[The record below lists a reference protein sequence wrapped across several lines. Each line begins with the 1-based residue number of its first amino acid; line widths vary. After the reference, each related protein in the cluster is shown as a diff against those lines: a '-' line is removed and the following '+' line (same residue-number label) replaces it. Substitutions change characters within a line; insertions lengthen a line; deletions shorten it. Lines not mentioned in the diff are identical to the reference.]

1 MKTRLRMYAYYTTQ
15 VKPGGKDVNIQCE
28 DVDQQIPA
36 WLAGIAIDP
45 QRLPAIREE
54 YLSQVTKFHDPD
66 REDQTKKIQGQLS
79 QLRSEEAHLGRLF
92 ITSKMSEETYNQLR
106 SEWQENICNTETR
119 LVEAERN
126 THAIMVDLDL
136 ALALLSK
143 AHLLYE
149 RLDEKSQARLLKIVA
164 KRIIINPD
172 GQIIDHELHS
182 PFTYLWS
189 IAQGLEDP
197 GSSHRNLEQVRLGAL
212 NSLDQGCFS
221 VKVAVLPR
229 APKKLLAISCQ
240 LSALRKIAVR
250 DPLSA
255 VR

>member
-1 MKTRLRMYAYYTTQ
+1 M
-15 VKPGGKDVNIQCE
+15 
-28 DVDQQIPA
+28 
-36 WLAGIAIDP
+36 
-45 QRLPAIREE
+45 
-54 YLSQVTKFHDPD
+54 
-66 REDQTKKIQGQLS
+66 
-79 QLRSEEAHLGRLF
+79 F
-92 ITSKMSEETYNQLR
+92 ITGKMSEETYTQLR
-106 SEWQENICNTETR
+106 AEWQENIRNTEAR

-149 RLDEKSQARLLKIVA
+149 RLDEKSQARLLKILA

-197 GSSHRNLEQVRLGAL
+197 SSSHRDSEQVRLGAL
-212 NSLDQGCFS
+212 EE
-221 VKVAVLPR
+221 AV
-229 APKKLLAISCQ
+229 S
-240 LSALRKIAVR
+240 

-255 VR
+255 FCLNKAPDPLYASEQFLDLVRFEQRSKLDELPDDWKKVGREVFLI